1 MPLQTMLLY
10 NMHLVLLCFCL
21 ATCTFTLLLLFTT
34 YSGLW
39 SHCCL
44 ANMKRVIMTLCI
56 STTKLY
62 SNAPTTQC
70 CIYSCCFFK
79 ATIYHSILQQVRQHH
94 HNSTLS
100 VVNKLPHVPSG
111 GLHGTL
117 SYDVRLLLLI
127 TLQKADEYY
136 VSSGFEMYSSD

>member
-1 MPLQTMLLY
+1 MPLQPCCYNY
-10 NMHLVLLCFCL
+10 NMHLVFLRFCL
-21 ATCTFTLLLLFTT
+21 ATCTFTLLLLFTA

-39 SHCCL
+39 SYCCL
-44 ANMKRVIMTLCI
+44 ANMKLVIMCI

-62 SNAPTTQC
+62 SNAPTSQC
-70 CIYSCCFFK
+70 CIYSGFFFK
-79 ATIYHSILQQVRQHH
+79 ATIYFSILQQVRQHH

-136 VSSGFEMYSSD
+136 DLSGFEMYSSD